1 MKGRVLVVDDDKSMI
16 ELLSERL
23 KKRQFEVVTAQ
34 SAAEARVQFDAAEA
48 EVVVTDLN
56 MPGQSG
62 IQFCE
67 WVVTNRS
74 DTPVIVITAFGSLD
88 TAIAAIRAGAYD
100 FITKPFEIDVLAIAL
115 ERAIKHRQL
124 RHEVKRLRTLLDAT
138 RGMGELL
145 GESPVMLELKE
156 LLARVAESQASVL
169 VTGESGTGK
178 EVVARL
184 LHQKGPR
191 ADHPFL
197 ALNCAAMPEHLIE
210 SELFGHVR
218 GAFTDAKTD
227 KVGLFV
233 QANRGTL
240 FLDEIGDMPLGL
252 QPKLLRVLEERK
264 VRPVGGGKEI
274 PVDLRV
280 ISATHRD
287 LEDAIVQGQFREDL
301 YFRLNVIQMAMP
313 PLRARGNDVL
323 LIAQSFIET
332 FAKQSGKA
340 VVGLSPEAAERL
352 SSYAWPGNVRELR
365 NAIERAV
372 ALTRHESIT
381 VDDLPERIRAYKVSH
396 VLVASQD
403 PEELVNLAEV
413 EKRYIAR
420 VLGAVGGNK
429 STAAKI
435 LGIDRTTLYK
445 KLQQYKI
452 S

>member
-23 KKRQFEVVTAQ
+23 KRRQFEVVTALGG
-34 SAAEARVQFDAAEA
+34 AEARVAFDTAQAD
-48 EVVVTDLN
+48 VVVTDLN

-67 WVVTNRS
+67 WVATNRG

-100 FITKPFEIDVLAIAL
+100 FIPKPFEIDVLAIAL
-115 ERAIKHRQL
+115 ERAIKHREL
-124 RHEVKRLRTLLDAT
+124 RHEVKRLRSLLDAT

-145 GESPVMLELKE
+145 GESPVVKELKE
-156 LLARVAESQASVL
+156 LMARVAESQASVL

-184 LHQKGPR
+184 LHQKGAR

-218 GAFTDAKTD
+218 GAFTDAKAD
-227 KVGLFV
+227 KVGLFA
-233 QANRGTL
+233 QANHGTL
-240 FLDEIGDMPLGL
+240 FLDEIGDMPLSL

-264 VRPVGGGKEI
+264 VRPVGGGKEVA
-274 PVDLRV
+274 VDLRL

-301 YFRLNVIQMAMP
+301 YFRLNVIQIALP

-323 LIAQSFIET
+323 LIAQSFVDT
-332 FAKQSGKA
+332 FAKQAGKA

-372 ALTRHESIT
+372 ALTRHENIT

-429 STAAKI
+429 TTAARI

-452 S
+452 G

>member
-1 MKGRVLVVDDDKSMI
+1 MKGKILVVDDDASMT

-23 KKRQFEVVTAQ
+23 RRRQFEVTTAQ
-34 SAAEARVQFDAAEA
+34 SAAEARVAFDNAQPD
-48 EVVVTDLN
+48 VVVTDLN

-67 WVVTNRS
+67 WVVTNRA
-74 DTPVIVITAFGSLD
+74 DTPVILITAFGSLD
-88 TAIAAIRAGAYD
+88 TAVAAIRAGAYD

-115 ERAIKHRQL
+115 ERAIKHREL
-124 RHEVKRLRTLLDAT
+124 RHEVKRLRGLLETA
-138 RGMGELL
+138 RGMRELL
-145 GESPVMLELKE
+145 GDSPVMRELKE
-156 LLARVAESQASVL
+156 LLGRVADSHASVL

-191 ADHPFL
+191 AEHPFV

-210 SELFGHVR
+210 SELFGHVK
-218 GAFTDAKTD
+218 GAFTDARTD
-227 KVGLFV
+227 KLGLLV
-233 QANRGTL
+233 QAHQGTL
-240 FLDEIGDMPLGL
+240 FLDEIGDMPLSL

-264 VRPVGGGKEI
+264 VRPVGGGKE
-274 PVDLRV
+274 VAFDVRL

-287 LEDAIVQGQFREDL
+287 LEDAIVQNQFREDL
-301 YFRLNVIQMAMP
+301 YFRLNVIQVALP

-323 LIAQSFIET
+323 LLAQHFVNSFAEQT
-332 FAKQSGKA
+332 GKA
-340 VVGLSPEAAERL
+340 VKGLSPEAAERL

-372 ALTRHESIT
+372 ALTQHENIT

-429 STAAKI
+429 STAA
-435 LGIDRTTLYK
+435 R
-445 KLQQYKI
+445 
-452 S
+452 

>member
-16 ELLSERL
+16 ELLGERL
-23 KKRQFEVVTAQ
+23 RKRQFDVVMAQ
-34 SAAEARVQFDAAEA
+34 GAAEARVAFDGAEPD
-48 EVVVTDLN
+48 VVVTDLN

-115 ERAIKHRQL
+115 ERALRHRDL
-124 RHEVKRLRTLLDAT
+124 RHEVKRLRSLLDAT
-138 RGMGELL
+138 RGMSELL
-145 GESPVMLELKE
+145 GDSPVMLELKE
-156 LLARVAESQASVL
+156 LMARVAESQASVL

-178 EVVARL
+178 EVVARI
-184 LHQKGPR
+184 LHQRGPR
-191 ADHPFL
+191 AEHPFL

-227 KVGLFV
+227 KAGLFV
-233 QANRGTL
+233 QANRGSL

-264 VRPVGGGKEI
+264 VRPVGGSKELPI
-274 PVDLRV
+274 DLRL
-280 ISATHRD
+280 IAATHRD

-301 YFRLNVIQMAMP
+301 YFRLNVIQIALP

-323 LIAQSFIET
+323 LIAQSFIDS
-332 FAKQSGKA
+332 FAKQAGKA
-340 VVGLSPEAAERL
+340 VVGLTPEAAERL
-352 SSYAWPGNVRELR
+352 LSYAWPGNVRELR
-365 NAIERAV
+365 NAMERAV
-372 ALTRHESIT
+372 ALTRHENIT

-429 STAAKI
+429 SSAAKI

>member
-1 MKGRVLVVDDDKSMI
+1 MKGRVLVVDDDKSML
-16 ELLSERL
+16 ELSSERL
-23 KKRQFEVVTAQ
+23 RKRQFEVVTAQ
-34 SAAEARVQFDAAEA
+34 GAAEARLAFDSAEPD
-48 EVVVTDLN
+48 VVVTDLN

-74 DTPVIVITAFGSLD
+74 DIPVIVITAFGSLD

-100 FITKPFEIDVLAIAL
+100 FIPKPFEIDVLSIAL
-115 ERAIKHRQL
+115 ERAIKHREL
-124 RHEVKRLRTLLDAT
+124 HHEVKRLRFLLDAT
-138 RGMGELL
+138 RGMGELI
-145 GESPVMLELKE
+145 GDSPVMQELKE
-156 LLARVAESQASVL
+156 LIARVAESQASVL

-184 LHQKGPR
+184 LHQRGPR
-191 ADHPFL
+191 ADKPFM
-197 ALNCAAMPEHLIE
+197 ALNCAAMPEHLLE

-233 QANRGTL
+233 QANHGTL
-240 FLDEIGDMPLGL
+240 FLDEIGDMPLSL

-264 VRPVGGGKEI
+264 VRPVGGSKEVS
-274 PVDLRV
+274 VDLRL
-280 ISATHRD
+280 IAATHRD

-301 YFRLNVIQMAMP
+301 YFRLNVIQLALP
-313 PLRARGNDVL
+313 PLRARGSDVL
-323 LIAQSFIET
+323 SIAQSFVNT

-340 VVGLSPEAAERL
+340 VVGLTPEAAERL
-352 SSYAWPGNVRELR
+352 ASYAWPGNVRELR

-396 VLVASQD
+396 VLVATDD

-429 STAAKI
+429 SSAAKI

-452 S
+452 G

>member
-1 MKGRVLVVDDDKSMI
+1 MKGKILVVDDDASMT

-23 KKRQFEVVTAQ
+23 RRRQFEVTTAR
-34 SAAEARVQFDAAEA
+34 SAAEARVAFDTAQPD
-48 EVVVTDLN
+48 VVVTDLN

-67 WVVTNRS
+67 WVVTNRA
-74 DTPVIVITAFGSLD
+74 DTPVILITAFGSLD
-88 TAIAAIRAGAYD
+88 TAVAAIRAGAYD

-115 ERAIKHRQL
+115 ERAIKHREL
-124 RHEVKRLRTLLDAT
+124 RHEVKRLRSLLDTA
-138 RGMGELL
+138 RGMRELL
-145 GESPVMLELKE
+145 GESPVMRELKE
-156 LLARVAESQASVL
+156 LLGRVADSQTSVL
-169 VTGESGTGK
+169 ITGESGTGK

-191 ADHPFL
+191 ADHPFV

-210 SELFGHVR
+210 SELFGHVK
-218 GAFTDAKTD
+218 GAFTDARAD
-227 KVGLFV
+227 KVGLLV
-233 QANRGTL
+233 QANQGTL
-240 FLDEIGDMPLGL
+240 FLDEIGDMPLSL

-264 VRPVGGGKEI
+264 VRPVGGGKE
-274 PVDLRV
+274 VSFDVRL

-287 LEDAIVQGQFREDL
+287 LEDAIVQNQFREDL
-301 YFRLNVIQMAMP
+301 YFRLNVIQVALP
-313 PLRARGNDVL
+313 ALRARANDVL
-323 LIAQSFIET
+323 LLAQHFVNA
-332 FAKQSGKA
+332 FAEQTGKA
-340 VVGLSPEAAERL
+340 VKGLSPEAAERL

-365 NAIERAV
+365 NAIERGV
-372 ALTRHESIT
+372 ALTQHENIT

-429 STAAKI
+429 STAARI

>member
-23 KKRQFEVVTAQ
+23 KRRQFEVVTALGG
-34 SAAEARVQFDAAEA
+34 AEARVAFDTAQAD
-48 EVVVTDLN
+48 VVVTDLN

-67 WVVTNRS
+67 WVATNRS

-100 FITKPFEIDVLAIAL
+100 FIPKPFEIDVLAIAL
-115 ERAIKHRQL
+115 ERAIKHREL
-124 RHEVKRLRTLLDAT
+124 GHEVKRLRSLLDAT

-145 GESPVMLELKE
+145 GESPVVKELKE
-156 LLARVAESQASVL
+156 LMARVAESQASVL

-191 ADHPFL
+191 ADHPFM

-218 GAFTDAKTD
+218 GAFTDAKAD
-227 KVGLFV
+227 KVGLFA

-240 FLDEIGDMPLGL
+240 FLDEIGDMPLSL

-264 VRPVGGGKEI
+264 VRPVGGGKEVAI
-274 PVDLRV
+274 DLRL

-301 YFRLNVIQMAMP
+301 YFRLNVIQIALP

-323 LIAQSFIET
+323 LIAQSFVDT
-332 FAKQSGKA
+332 FAKQAGKA

-352 SSYAWPGNVRELR
+352 LSYAWPGNVRELR

-372 ALTRHESIT
+372 ALTRHENIT

-429 STAAKI
+429 TTAARI

>member
-1 MKGRVLVVDDDKSMI
+1 MKGKVLVVDDDASMT

-23 KKRQFEVVTAQ
+23 KRRQFEVTAAQ
-34 SAAEARVQFDAAEA
+34 GAAEARIAFDAAQPD
-48 EVVVTDLN
+48 VVVTDLN

-67 WVVTNRS
+67 WVVTNRA
-74 DTPVIVITAFGSLD
+74 DTPVILITAFGSLD
-88 TAIAAIRAGAYD
+88 TAVAAIRAGAYD

-115 ERAIKHRQL
+115 ERAIKHREL
-124 RHEVKRLRTLLDAT
+124 RHEVKRLKSLLDT
-138 RGMGELL
+138 VRGPSELL
-145 GESPVMLELKE
+145 GESPVMAELKK
-156 LLARVAESQASVL
+156 LLGRVADSQASVL

-184 LHQKGPR
+184 LHQRGPR
-191 ADHPFL
+191 AEHPFI

-218 GAFTDAKTD
+218 GAFTDARTD
-227 KVGLFV
+227 KVGLLV
-233 QANRGTL
+233 QANQGTL
-240 FLDEIGDMPLGL
+240 FLDEIGDMPLSL

-264 VRPVGGGKEI
+264 VRPVGGGKE
-274 PVDLRV
+274 VAFDVRL

-287 LEDAIVQGQFREDL
+287 LEDAIVQNQFREDL
-301 YFRLNVIQMAMP
+301 YFRLNVIQVALP
-313 PLRARGNDVL
+313 PLRSRGNDVL
-323 LIAQSFIET
+323 LLAQSFVNS
-332 FAKQSGKA
+332 FAQQTGKE
-340 VVGLSPEAAERL
+340 VRGLSPEAAERL
-352 SSYAWPGNVRELR
+352 ASYAWPGNVRELR

-372 ALTRHESIT
+372 ALTQHENIT

-429 STAAKI
+429 STAARI

>member
-16 ELLSERL
+16 ELLAERL
-23 KKRQFEVVTAQ
+23 RKRQFDVVTAQ
-34 SAAEARVQFDAAEA
+34 GAAEGRVAFDSADPD
-48 EVVVTDLN
+48 VVVTDLN

-115 ERAIKHRQL
+115 ERALRHRDL
-124 RHEVKRLRTLLDAT
+124 RHEVKRLRSLLDAT
-138 RGMGELL
+138 RGMSELL
-145 GESPVMLELKE
+145 GDSPVMLELKE
-156 LLARVAESQASVL
+156 LMARVAESQASVL

-178 EVVARL
+178 EVVARI
-184 LHQKGPR
+184 LHQRGPR
-191 ADHPFL
+191 AEHPFL

-227 KVGLFV
+227 KAGLFV
-233 QANRGTL
+233 QANRGSL

-264 VRPVGGGKEI
+264 VRPVGGSKELPI
-274 PVDLRV
+274 DLRL
-280 ISATHRD
+280 IAATHRD

-301 YFRLNVIQMAMP
+301 YFRLNVIQIALP

-323 LIAQSFIET
+323 LIAQSFIDS
-332 FAKQSGKA
+332 FAKQAGKA
-340 VVGLSPEAAERL
+340 VVGLTPEAAERL
-352 SSYAWPGNVRELR
+352 LSYAWPGNVRELR
-365 NAIERAV
+365 NAMERAV
-372 ALTRHESIT
+372 ALTRHENIT

-429 STAAKI
+429 SSAAKI